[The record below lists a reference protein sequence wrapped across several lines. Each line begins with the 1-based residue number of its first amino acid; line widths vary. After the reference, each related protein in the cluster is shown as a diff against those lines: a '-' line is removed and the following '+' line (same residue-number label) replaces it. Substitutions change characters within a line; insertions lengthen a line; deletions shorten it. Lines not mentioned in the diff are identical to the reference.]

1 LFFQFVDGD
10 SALEAAVRLLPYI
23 VFYVV
28 SCIASGAL
36 MSKFGYYMPWYLSA
50 GIFVVVGSA
59 LMITI
64 DNVSSTA
71 HVYGYSILLG
81 IGSGSYCQA
90 SFAVAQGKVKMEDIP
105 SAVGFITNAQVS
117 GIAIALSTAEAIFL
131 NESATR
137 IHALFPALS
146 MEQVNSMITGVGST
160 SVTMLPEATKE
171 VALQVIIFAISRT
184 YILVLTAGCLTI
196 VLSLFMKREKLF
208 MTAAVAS

>member
-1 LFFQFVDGD
+1 
-10 SALEAAVRLLPYI
+10 
-23 VFYVV
+23 
-28 SCIASGAL
+28 
-36 MSKFGYYMPWYLSA
+36 MSKFGYYMPWYLGA

-71 HVYGYSILLG
+71 HVYGYAILLG

-105 SAVGFITNAQVS
+105 LAVGFITNAQVS

-171 VALQVIIFAISRT
+171 VVLQVIIFAISRT

-208 MTAAVAS
+208 MTAAVASWMGVICIATCCSLLKEDNK